1 LIFSVTVYQHIE
13 KALYMAVPYPSHR
26 ELFHACR
33 ILFGPAVHVSPEF
46 LRYLQP
52 IGLKTAFRKR
62 ALETHPDRAKALG
75 SPARDLHSQFRTV
88 KQAYELLSAFLKT
101 KNRRLVS
108 TVTFTSYKPAPP
120 ASPRT
125 SGQRMR
131 QQHARQH
138 QKTGRKTSADH
149 FYRGGLPQRNLL
161 FGQFLYYA
169 GIISWRTLINAI
181 AWQRMQRP
189 KIGQIAIAWGM
200 LTPRDV
206 IRILTE
212 RTLNE
217 KFGECALRIGY
228 ITNFQHIAL
237 IGRQRKLQRQL
248 GEYFVRTGQVSG
260 GEILHLVNRQR
271 MHNRGA
277 LRRK

>member
-1 LIFSVTVYQHIE
+1 
-13 KALYMAVPYPSHR
+13 MAAPQPSHY
-26 ELFHACR
+26 ELFHACK
-33 ILFGPAVHVSPEF
+33 ILFGPAVQVSPEF

-75 SPARDLHSQFRTV
+75 VFERDLHSQFRNV
-88 KQAYELLSAFLKT
+88 KQAYEVLLAFLET
-101 KNRRLVS
+101 KKRPVVS
-108 TVTFTSYKPAPP
+108 NVTYANYRTRKPP
-120 ASPRT
+120 AQRTAQQRTRQQYSPRY
-125 SGQRMR
+125 
-131 QQHARQH
+131 
-138 QKTGRKTSADH
+138 QKTGRKPQVDH
-149 FYRGGLPQRNLL
+149 FYKGGLPQRNLL

-169 GIISWRTLINAI
+169 GIVSWRTLINAI

-189 KIGQIAIAWGM
+189 KIGQIAVAWGL
-200 LTPRDV
+200 LTSRDV

-237 IGRQRKLQRQL
+237 VGRQRKLQRQL
-248 GEYFVRTGQVSG
+248 GEYFVRQGHVSG
-260 GEILHLVNRQR
+260 GEILHLVNKQR
-271 MHNRGA
+271 MHNRSA